1 MADKFGSPTQG
12 SGEECEDWLTT
23 YADAITLLMA
33 FFVMMFSISK
43 VDPVKLEQ
51 LQQTLAKDIAK
62 KDVLQPIQLLK
73 DDLKETA
80 QSLGAE
86 EIMGVATD
94 ERGIVL
100 EFAAQAFY
108 QPGTADIKPEAE
120 AVLKRVAA
128 LLNAER
134 YQGFQMEVEGHT
146 DDIPIAT
153 AQFPSNWELSAMR
166 ATTVVRYF
174 IGGGVAQARL
184 RATGFADVSP
194 KVPNRDMNGNPLPA
208 NQAIN
213 RRVTVHI
220 MPRLNNTTMAPK

>member
-1 MADKFGSPTQG
+1 MAGKFTSPRG
-12 SGEECEDWLTT
+12 DAEEGEDWLTT

-43 VDPVKLEQ
+43 IDPVKLEQ

-80 QSLGAE
+80 DSLGVAE
-86 EIMGVATD
+86 SMGVSTD
-94 ERGIVL
+94 DKGIVL

-108 QPGTADIKPEAE
+108 QAGTADIKPEAE
-120 AVLKRVAA
+120 VVLKRVAA

-134 YQGFQMEVEGHT
+134 YQGFQIEVEGHT

-153 AQFPSNWELSAMR
+153 PQFPSNWELSAMR
-166 ATTVVRYF
+166 ATTVTRYF
-174 IGGGVAQARL
+174 IGGGVVPARL

-220 MPRLNNTTMAPK
+220 MPRQSTTTGLQK

>member
-1 MADKFGSPTQG
+1 MAGKFGSPAKNE
-12 SGEECEDWLTT
+12 EECEDWLTT

-51 LQQTLAKDIAK
+51 LQQSLAKDIAK

-73 DDLKETA
+73 DDLKDTA

-86 EIMGVATD
+86 EVMGVMTD
-94 ERGIVL
+94 DKGIVL

-108 QPGTADIKPEAE
+108 APGTADLKPEAE
-120 AVLKRVAA
+120 VVMKRVAA

-134 YQGFQMEVEGHT
+134 YQGFQIEVEGHT
-146 DDIPIAT
+146 DDIPIST
-153 AQFPSNWELSAMR
+153 PQFPSNWELSAMR
-166 ATTVVRYF
+166 ATTVTRYF
-174 IGGGVAQARL
+174 ISGGVAPARL

-213 RRVTVHI
+213 RRITVHI
-220 MPRLNNTTMAPK
+220 MPRQNQTSALPQ

>member
-1 MADKFGSPTQG
+1 MSKALFEHKKK
-12 SGEECEDWLTT
+12 EEDESWLLT
-23 YADAITLLMA
+23 YADFITLLMG

-51 LQQTLAKDIAK
+51 VQSSIAKDIAK

-86 EIMGVATD
+86 EVMGVATD
-94 ERGIVL
+94 DKGIVL

-120 AVLKRVAA
+120 GILKRVAS

-134 YQGFQMEVEGHT
+134 YQGFQLEVEGHT

-153 AQFPSNWELSAMR
+153 PQFPSNWELSAMR

-184 RATGFADVSP
+184 RATGFADVAP

-220 MPRLNNTTMAPK
+220 MPRSTTTMVK

>member
-1 MADKFGSPTQG
+1 MADKFGAPKKDA
-12 SGEECEDWLTT
+12 EECEDWLTT

-51 LQQTLAKDIAK
+51 LQQSLAKDIAK

-73 DDLKETA
+73 DDLKDTA
-80 QSLGAE
+80 QSLGADE
-86 EIMGVATD
+86 VMGVMTD
-94 ERGIVL
+94 DKGIVL

-108 QPGTADIKPEAE
+108 APGTADLKPEAE
-120 AVLKRVAA
+120 VVMKRVAA

-134 YQGFQMEVEGHT
+134 YQGFQLEVEGHT

-153 AQFPSNWELSAMR
+153 PQFPSNWELSAMR
-166 ATTVVRYF
+166 ATTVTRYF
-174 IGGGVAQARL
+174 IGGGVAPARL

-194 KVPNRDMNGNPLPA
+194 KVPNRDVNGNPLPA
-208 NQAIN
+208 NQSIN
-213 RRVTVHI
+213 RRITVHI
-220 MPRLNNTTMAPK
+220 MPRQNQTSALPQ